1 LACLLPLSTV
11 ALRITIG
18 AIMLMINEAT
28 AGSLLDL
35 AGVRQCVRAA
45 LEQQAAN
52 RVKQSDPRSQF
63 LKSEEHNNRYHIKG
77 AYLRDDLV
85 AGFRVREFTHVPAR
99 SDEMQLILLS
109 DLETAAFLGIVSCDQ
124 LSERRFGAM
133 AALTI
138 EALARQNASTLAVVG
153 AGALARAGIQAI
165 QEAVPFS
172 CIRVASRSPESRK
185 ALCAGLS
192 EEGLTG
198 IEPADSIEAACHE
211 ADVILTITNAEA
223 PLVHAAWCKP
233 GSLLVSTGGRR
244 ECEPE
249 AVLDADQV
257 FIDDW
262 EQCAALGELAAL
274 HREGH
279 FGPGD
284 VTATLAQVITG
295 RHPGRRSEE
304 DRIVAVPQGLTSL
317 DVALAHFVYR
327 AAVEKNLG
335 IEVEWP

>member
-1 LACLLPLSTV
+1 
-11 ALRITIG
+11 
-18 AIMLMINEAT
+18 MLMINEAT

-35 AGVRQCVRAA
+35 AGVRKCVRAA
-45 LEQQAAN
+45 LEQQATD
-52 RVKQSDPRSQF
+52 RVEQSEPRSQF
-63 LKSEEHNNRYHIKG
+63 LKSEEHNNRYHIKS

-85 AGFRVREFTHVPAR
+85 AGFRVREFTHVPVR
-99 SDEMQLILLS
+99 SNEMQLILLS
-109 DLETAAFLGIVSCDQ
+109 DLETAAFLGVVSCDQ
-124 LSERRFGAM
+124 ISERRFGAM

-138 EALARQNASTLAVVG
+138 EALRKQKSLTLAVVG
-153 AGALARAGIQAI
+153 AGVLARAGIEAI

-172 CIRVASRSPESRK
+172 SIHVASRSPESRK
-185 ALCAGLS
+185 ALCASLS
-192 EEGLTG
+192 ANGIVG
-198 IEPADSIEAACHE
+198 IEPADSIEAACRD

-223 PLVHAAWCKP
+223 PLVRTAWCKS

-249 AVLDADQV
+249 AVLQADQV

-262 EQCAALGELAAL
+262 EQCAVLGELAAL
-274 HREGH
+274 HREGR
-279 FGPGD
+279 FGPED

-295 RHPGRRSEE
+295 QHPGRQSEE

-335 IEVEWP
+335 TNVEWP

>member
-1 LACLLPLSTV
+1 
-11 ALRITIG
+11 
-18 AIMLMINEAT
+18 MLMINEAT

-35 AGVRQCVRAA
+35 TGVRECVRTA
-45 LEQQAAN
+45 LEQQATN
-52 RVKQSDPRSQF
+52 RVEQSDPRSQF

-99 SDEMQLILLS
+99 SAEMQLILLS
-109 DLETAAFLGIVSCDQ
+109 DLETAAFLGVVSCDR

-138 EALARQNASTLAVVG
+138 EALQKQNSSILAVVG
-153 AGALARAGIQAI
+153 SGALARAGIEAI

-172 CIRVASRSPESRK
+172 SIRVASRMPESRRT
-185 ALCAGLS
+185 LCDTLS
-192 EEGLTG
+192 SKGVAG
-198 IEPADSIEAACHE
+198 IEPADSIEAACHN

-223 PLVHAAWCKP
+223 PLVRAAWCKP

-249 AVLDADQV
+249 AVLEADQV

-262 EQCAALGELAAL
+262 EQCAVLGELAAL
-274 HREGH
+274 HREGL
-279 FGPGD
+279 FGPDD

-295 RHPGRRSEE
+295 RHPGRQSDD

-327 AAVEKNLG
+327 SAVEQNLG
-335 IEVEWP
+335 TRVEWP

>member
-1 LACLLPLSTV
+1 
-11 ALRITIG
+11 
-18 AIMLMINEAT
+18 MLMINEVT

-35 AGVRQCVRAA
+35 AGVRKCIRAA
-45 LEQQAAN
+45 LEQQATG
-52 RVKQSDPRSQF
+52 RVQQSDPRSQF

-85 AGFRVREFTHVPAR
+85 AGFRVREFTHIPAR

-109 DLETAAFLGIVSCDQ
+109 DLETAGFLGVVSCDQ

-138 EALARQNASTLAVVG
+138 EALRKPNSTTLAVIG
-153 AGALARAGIQAI
+153 AGVLARAAIEAI
-165 QEAVPFS
+165 QEAVPFAS
-172 CIRVASRSPESRK
+172 IRVASRTPESRHT
-185 ALCAGLS
+185 LCAALAGKVVG
-192 EEGLTG
+192 E
-198 IEPADSIEAACHE
+198 IEPADSIEAASDD

-244 ECEPE
+244 ECEPQ
-249 AVLDADQV
+249 AVLQADQV

-262 EQCAALGELAAL
+262 EQCAVLGELAAL
-274 HREGH
+274 HREGF
-279 FGPGD
+279 FGPED
-284 VTATLAQVITG
+284 VTATLAEVITG
-295 RHPGRRSEE
+295 RHPGRQSED

-317 DVALAHFVYR
+317 DVALANFVYR
-327 AAVEKNLG
+327 AAVKQKLG
-335 IEVEWP
+335 TEVEWP

>member
-1 LACLLPLSTV
+1 
-11 ALRITIG
+11 
-18 AIMLMINEAT
+18 MLMINETT

-35 AGVRQCVRAA
+35 AGVRECVRAA
-45 LEQQAAN
+45 LEQQATN
-52 RVKQSDPRSQF
+52 RVELSDPRSQF
-63 LKSEEHNNRYHIKG
+63 LKSEEYNNRYHIKG

-109 DLETAAFLGIVSCDQ
+109 NLETAAFLGVVSCDQ

-138 EALARQNASTLAVVG
+138 EALRKPYTATLAVIG
-153 AGALARAGIQAI
+153 AGALARAGIEAI
-165 QEAVPFS
+165 QEAVHFS
-172 CIRVASRSPESRK
+172 TVRVASRSPESRET
-185 ALCAGLS
+185 LCAALS
-192 EEGLTG
+192 EKGVKGL
-198 IEPADSIEAACHE
+198 EPADSIKAACDD

-249 AVLDADQV
+249 AVLQAEQV

-262 EQCAALGELAAL
+262 EQCAVLGELAAL
-274 HREGH
+274 HREGR
-279 FGPGD
+279 FAPTD
-284 VTATLAQVITG
+284 VTATLADVITG
-295 RHPGRRSEE
+295 RHPGRKSEQ

-327 AAVEKNLG
+327 EAVKQNLG
-335 IEVEWP
+335 TSVEWP

>member
-1 LACLLPLSTV
+1 
-11 ALRITIG
+11 
-18 AIMLMINEAT
+18 MLMINEAT

-35 AGVRQCVRAA
+35 AGVRKCVRAA

-52 RVKQSDPRSQF
+52 RVEQSDPRSQF

-85 AGFRVREFTHVPAR
+85 AGFRVREFTHVPSH

-109 DLETAAFLGIVSCDQ
+109 DLETASFLGIVSCDQ

-133 AALTI
+133 VALTI
-138 EALARQNASTLAVVG
+138 EALSRQNASTLAVVG

-165 QEAVPFS
+165 HEAVPFS
-172 CIRVASRSPESRK
+172 NIRVASRSAESRN
-185 ALCAGLS
+185 ALCAVLS
-192 EEGLTG
+192 DKGIAG
-198 IEPADSIEAACHE
+198 IEPADSIEAACRD

-249 AVLDADQV
+249 AVL
-257 FIDDW
+257 
-262 EQCAALGELAAL
+262 CRTSYL
-274 HREGH
+274 HHHR
-279 FGPGD
+279 
-284 VTATLAQVITG
+284 T
-295 RHPGRRSEE
+295 
-304 DRIVAVPQGLTSL
+304 
-317 DVALAHFVYR
+317 
-327 AAVEKNLG
+327 
-335 IEVEWP
+335 

>member
-1 LACLLPLSTV
+1 
-11 ALRITIG
+11 
-18 AIMLMINEAT
+18 MLMINETT

-35 AGVRQCVRAA
+35 TAVRECVRTA
-45 LEQQAAN
+45 LEQQATD
-52 RVKQSDPRSQF
+52 RVELSDPRSQF

-85 AGFRVREFTHVPAR
+85 AGFRVREFTHIPAR
-99 SDEMQLILLS
+99 SAEMQLILLS
-109 DLETAAFLGIVSCDQ
+109 DLETAAFLGVVSCDQ

-138 EALARQNASTLAVVG
+138 SELCRRNSSTLAVIG
-153 AGALARAGIQAI
+153 AGALARAGIEAI
-165 QEAVPFS
+165 HEAVPFS
-172 CIRVASRSPESRK
+172 TIRVASRSPESRL
-185 ALCAGLS
+185 ALCASLS
-192 EEGLTG
+192 EKGIAGL
-198 IEPADSIEAACHE
+198 EPADSIEAACRD

-249 AVLDADQV
+249 AVLQADQV

-262 EQCAALGELAAL
+262 EQCAVLGELAAL
-274 HREGH
+274 HREER
-279 FGPGD
+279 FGPND
-284 VTATLAQVITG
+284 VTATLADVITG
-295 RHPGRRSEE
+295 RHQGRQSEE
-304 DRIVAVPQGLTSL
+304 QRIVAVPQGLTSL

-327 AAVEKNLG
+327 TATEKNLG
-335 IEVEWP
+335 TQVEWP